1 MCSLA
6 CPFAD
11 TGTRLPSRFPSKE
24 CSMQRSEQRHTQ
36 ENVTQ
41 NTIAPAGSAAS
52 LTADAAHRVLVEWNR
67 TAQPYDRMETIWGL
81 FEKQAQAHPGRTAII
96 DGHAQIDYAQLA
108 ARANA
113 IAGKLVTRGVQPG
126 ALVGV
131 CMGRTWELVAAL
143 LGVLRAGCA
152 YVPLDPEYP
161 RERVRYMLEH
171 ARAAAVIVDGEK
183 QAGLCAGATE
193 LVRLDATGERLPDT
207 IPGPSARDLAYVI
220 YTSGSTGQPKGV
232 AVEHRSVVAMTR
244 SMRKLL
250 DDEEL
255 SGVLAAASICFDTSV
270 MEILGTLSLGGTV
283 VLSEN
288 ALALPELPSADRV
301 RTTVMVP
308 SAMQGLL
315 AAGGL
320 PEGVRCVVLGG
331 DVLKLPL
338 VEQLHALAQ
347 RPRVLNVYGP
357 TEHTVY
363 CTAVELPPGVKAVTI
378 GRPALN
384 CRAYILDD
392 ALRPVPEGVPG
403 ELYLAGDQLARGYL
417 HDEARTKE
425 RFVEVDPNGPA
436 GSQIPDQRLYRT
448 GDRCRWTEDGE
459 IEFLGRLDQQ
469 VKLRGFRIELEEIES
484 ALESMEGVDDA
495 AAAVVDVEGGK
506 TLLVGYVTS
515 RDEAVTNEA
524 VRMRVAERLPRYMV
538 PQVVMRLADMPR
550 LPNGKLDRKRLP
562 RPELGRDYGISDTA
576 DPHAGIKV
584 SDKAGELSSRLA
596 GLSSS
601 ERHAALLATIQAE
614 IARFLRLR
622 DPAQVPPHQAFE
634 VLGLDSLD
642 SVELSHRLST
652 VLGRKLPAS
661 ILVEYPTPA
670 AVTDHLL
677 DVLES
682 GAADRIH
689 DRASRAAADTLGH
702 FQAQI
707 QSGHPPFLAAR
718 APAWSAT
725 DKGTLIRALKS
736 LLTRSG
742 REPYSKLVRTGS
754 GHKGTVAD
762 VHTGEEHE
770 AIIWSTNLYLGLNR
784 DKDVIQEARSA
795 LERFGTGM
803 GTSPTASGMTDLHLQ
818 FEKEFAELVGKPAG
832 CLFSTGF
839 TANLGVI
846 AGMVGDKD
854 VVVMDQL
861 CHASIV
867 DGARLSG
874 ARIRTFKHNDASDL
888 QSVLEAEASPYH
900 TTLVV
905 LEGVYS
911 MGEGTAPVADIVRTA
926 KRHGALVLVDE
937 AHSFGFYGPRGAG
950 ICAAQGV
957 TDQVDF
963 IMTTL
968 SKALGSLGG
977 VIAASEEHVAL
988 LKTSARAYVFQ
999 ATATPADI
1007 AAALAALRRLRTD
1020 DALRERLWDT
1030 TRYMRERFSEAGYD
1044 LGTGDGPI
1052 VTPHFFDSD
1061 LLYAIARGLHARGIH
1076 TTAVTYPIVERG
1088 RGRLRFICSASHTR
1102 EDVDRTLQTLIDV
1115 EREAKAARPAATAH
1129 AAGDNGSQADRSI
1142 ASDEDT
1148 GAPGQQ
1154 TQARGAHPGRPGV
1167 EAWAAAFA
1175 SHLQKMLAAS
1185 SGPMPSLAVS
1195 IGLPD
1200 DGAPVAIRIDG
1211 RDVALA
1217 GPPAPHA
1224 PSCTLQLSDDR
1235 AISALCVSDV
1245 QSLLDSVIGG
1255 GCVLGGQVE
1264 PFVWLIGRMAE
1275 RQGLDARLR

>member
-1 MCSLA
+1 
-6 CPFAD
+6 
-11 TGTRLPSRFPSKE
+11 
-24 CSMQRSEQRHTQ
+24 
-36 ENVTQ
+36 
-41 NTIAPAGSAAS
+41 
-52 LTADAAHRVLVEWNR
+52 
-67 TAQPYDRMETIWGL
+67 
-81 FEKQAQAHPGRTAII
+81 
-96 DGHAQIDYAQLA
+96 
-108 ARANA
+108 
-113 IAGKLVTRGVQPG
+113 
-126 ALVGV
+126 
-131 CMGRTWELVAAL
+131 
-143 LGVLRAGCA
+143 
-152 YVPLDPEYP
+152 
-161 RERVRYMLEH
+161 MLEH

-183 QAGLCAGATE
+183 PAELCAGAAE
-193 LVRLDATGERLPDT
+193 LVRLDAVSERTPDT
-207 IPGPSARDLAYVI
+207 MARPSARDLAYVI

-255 SGVLAAASICFDTSV
+255 AGVLAAASVCFDTSV

-301 RTTVMVP
+301 RTTIMVP

-331 DVLKLPL
+331 DVLKRPL

-363 CTAVELPPGVKAVTI
+363 CTATEVPAGVKTITI
-378 GRPALN
+378 GKPVLN
-384 CRAYILDD
+384 SRAYILDH
-392 ALRPVPEGVPG
+392 AMQPVPVGVPG
-403 ELYLAGDQLARGYL
+403 ELHLAGDQLARGYL
-417 HDEARTKE
+417 HDDARTKE
-425 RFVEVDPNGPA
+425 QFVEVDPNG
-436 GSQIPDQRLYRT
+436 SIPDERLYRT

-459 IEFLGRLDQQ
+459 IEFLGRIDQQ
-469 VKLRGFRIELEEIES
+469 VKVRGFRIELEEIES
-484 ALESMEGVDDA
+484 TLESMPGVDGA
-495 AAAVVDVEGGK
+495 AAAVVDAGGGK
-506 TLLVGYVTS
+506 TMLVGYVVSPNKEMTS
-515 RDEAVTNEA
+515 EAMTNEA
-524 VRMRVAERLPRYMV
+524 SRAYVAERLPKYMV
-538 PQVVMRLADMPR
+538 PQVVMHLADMPR

-562 RPELGRDYGISDTA
+562 RPELGRDYGASDTPG
-576 DPHAGIKV
+576 PHSDTMASGDAG
-584 SDKAGELSSRLA
+584 GLLHRLA
-596 GLSSS
+596 GLSKG
-601 ERHAALLATIQAE
+601 ERHAALLSVIRVE

-622 DPAQVPPHQAFE
+622 DPEQVPPHQALE
-634 VLGLDSLD
+634 ALGLDSLD

-661 ILVEYPTPA
+661 TLVEHPTPT

-677 DVLES
+677 DVLGS
-682 GAADRIH
+682 GATDHSNDHANGG
-689 DRASRAAADTLGH
+689 ASDTLGH

-707 QSGHPPFLAAR
+707 QSGHPPFLAAK

-803 GTSPTASGMTDLHLQ
+803 GTSPTASGMTDLHLA

-846 AGMVGDKD
+846 AGMLGDKD

-874 ARIRTFKHNDASDL
+874 AKIRTFQHNDASDL
-888 QSVLEAEASPYH
+888 QSVLEAEASPYR

-911 MGEGTAPVADIVRTA
+911 MGEGTAPVRDIVRTA
-926 KRHGALVLVDE
+926 KQYGALVLVDE

-950 ICAAQGV
+950 ICAAQGI

-977 VIAASEEHVAL
+977 VIAAREEHIAL

-999 ATATPADI
+999 ATTTPADI
-1007 AAALAALRRLRTD
+1007 AAALAALRRLRAD

-1030 TRYMRERFSEAGYD
+1030 THYMRQRFSEAGYD

-1052 VTPHFFDSD
+1052 VTPHFSDSD
-1061 LLYAIARGLHARGIH
+1061 TLYAIARGLHARGVH

-1102 EDVDRTLQTLIDV
+1102 DDVDRTLETLIDV
-1115 EREAKAARPAATAH
+1115 EREAKAARQAPDGH
-1129 AAGDNGSQADRSI
+1129 VPSDSGSQADRSV
-1142 ASDEDT
+1142 ARSDAHD
-1148 GAPGQQ
+1148 APGQR
-1154 TQARGAHPGRPGV
+1154 TREGSRGAHPGRSGV
-1167 EAWAAAFA
+1167 EAWALAFGDY
-1175 SHLQKMLAAS
+1175 LQGALATVA
-1185 SGPMPSLAVS
+1185 GPTPSLAVS

-1200 DGAPVAIRIDG
+1200 DEAPVTMRIDG
-1211 RDVALA
+1211 RDVTLA
-1217 GPPAPHA
+1217 APATTHT
-1224 PSCTLQLSDDR
+1224 PSCSLRLADDR
-1235 AISALCVSDV
+1235 AISALCASDV
-1245 QSLLDSVIGG
+1245 PGLLDSAIQGS
-1255 GCVLGGQVE
+1255 CVLSGQVE
-1264 PFVWLIGRMAE
+1264 PFVWLIGRMAD
-1275 RQGLDARLR
+1275 RQGPGAELR

>member
-1 MCSLA
+1 
-6 CPFAD
+6 
-11 TGTRLPSRFPSKE
+11 
-24 CSMQRSEQRHTQ
+24 MQRLGQHSVLED
-36 ENVTQ
+36 VMPV
-41 NTIAPAGSAAS
+41 ASVPAEKVVPS
-52 LTADAAHRVLVEWNR
+52 LDAEEAHRILIEWNR
-67 TAQPYDRMETIWGL
+67 TEQPYDQTETVWGL
-81 FEKQAQAHPGRTAII
+81 IEKQAQAHPAQTAII
-96 DGHAQIDYAQLA
+96 DGETEIDYARLT

-113 IAGKLVTRGVQPG
+113 IAGELVARGVQPG
-126 ALVGV
+126 SLVGV
-131 CMGRTWELVAAL
+131 CMGRTWELVATL
-143 LGVLRAGCA
+143 VGVLRAGCA

-171 ARAAAVIVDGEK
+171 ARAAAVIVDGQKAAE
-183 QAGLCAGATE
+183 LCAGARE
-193 LVRLDATGERLPDT
+193 LIRLDAVSERTPGT
-207 IPGPSARDLAYVI
+207 MAGPSARDLAYVI

-244 SMRKLL
+244 SMRNLL
-250 DDEEL
+250 DDEEMA
-255 SGVLAAASICFDTSV
+255 GVLAAASVCFDTSV

-288 ALALPELPSADRV
+288 ALALLELPSADRV
-301 RTTVMVP
+301 RTTIMVP
-308 SAMQGLL
+308 SSMQGLL

-331 DVLKLPL
+331 DVLKRPL

-357 TEHTVY
+357 TENTVY
-363 CTAVELPPGVKAVTI
+363 STGTEVPAGVETITI
-378 GRPALN
+378 GKPMPNSRS
-384 CRAYILDD
+384 YILDE
-392 ALRPVPEGVPG
+392 AMQPVPVGVPG
-403 ELYLAGDQLARGYL
+403 ELHLAGDQLARGYL
-417 HDEARTKE
+417 HDDARTKE
-425 RFVEVDPNGPA
+425 RFVEVGANGPMN
-436 GSQIPDQRLYRT
+436 GLLPDERLYRT

-459 IEFLGRLDQQ
+459 IEFLGRIDQQ
-469 VKLRGFRIELEEIES
+469 VKIRGYRIELEEIES
-484 ALESMEGVDDA
+484 TLESMQGVDGA
-495 AAAVVDVEGGK
+495 AAAVVDAGGGK
-506 TLLVGYVTS
+506 TMLVGYVVS

-524 VRMRVAERLPRYMV
+524 SRAHVAERLPKYMV
-538 PQVVMRLADMPR
+538 PQVVMHLADMPR

-562 RPELGRDYGISDTA
+562 SPEVGRHHGTSDTLG
-576 DPHAGIKV
+576 PHSDTLVSGDAG
-584 SDKAGELSSRLA
+584 APLHRLA
-596 GLSSS
+596 GLSKG
-601 ERHAALLATIQAE
+601 ERHAALLSVIQDE
-614 IARFLRLR
+614 IARFRRLR
-622 DPAQVPPHQAFE
+622 DPEQVPPHQTLEA
-634 VLGLDSLD
+634 LGLDSLD

-652 VLGRKLPAS
+652 VLGRQLPAS
-661 ILVEYPTPA
+661 TLIEHPTPS
-670 AVTDHLL
+670 AVANYLL
-677 DVLES
+677 DVSGS
-682 GAADRIH
+682 GATDRTSNDH
-689 DRASRAAADTLGH
+689 ANGAAPDTLGH

-725 DKGTLIRALKS
+725 DKGTLIRELKS
-736 LLTRSG
+736 LLMRSG

-784 DKDVIQEARSA
+784 DRDVIREARSA

-803 GTSPTASGMTDLHLQ
+803 GTSPTASGMTDLHLA

-846 AGMVGDKD
+846 AGMLGDKD

-874 ARIRTFKHNDASDL
+874 AKIRTFKHNDASDL
-888 QSVLEAEASPYH
+888 QSVLEAEASPYR

-911 MGEGTAPVADIVRTA
+911 MGEGTAPVRDIVRTA
-926 KRHGALVLVDE
+926 KQHGALVLVDE
-937 AHSFGFYGPRGAG
+937 AHSFGSYGPRGAG
-950 ICAAQGV
+950 ICAAQGT

-977 VIAASEEHVAL
+977 VIAAREEHIAL

-999 ATATPADI
+999 ATTTPADI
-1007 AAALAALRRLRTD
+1007 AAALAALRRLRAD

-1030 TRYMRERFSEAGYD
+1030 THYMRERFSEAGYD

-1052 VTPHFFDSD
+1052 VTPHFSDSD
-1061 LLYAIARGLHARGIH
+1061 TLYAIARGLHARGIH

-1102 EDVDRTLQTLIDV
+1102 DDVDRTLKTLIEV
-1115 EREAKAARPAATAH
+1115 EREVEGNRQALKNHVSGDSGPE
-1129 AAGDNGSQADRSI
+1129 AGPSVGRS
-1142 ASDEDT
+1142 
-1148 GAPGQQ
+1148 
-1154 TQARGAHPGRPGV
+1154 GV
-1167 EAWAAAFA
+1167 QVWAEAFA
-1175 SHLQKMLAAS
+1175 DYLKRTLTTVA
-1185 SGPMPSLAVS
+1185 GPTPTLAVS
-1195 IGLPD
+1195 IGLAD
-1200 DGAPVAIRIDG
+1200 DEKRITILIDG
-1211 RDVALA
+1211 RDV
-1217 GPPAPHA
+1217 
-1224 PSCTLQLSDDR
+1224 TLGAQATRHTPLCSLLLTDGR
-1235 AISALCVSDV
+1235 AIAALCASDA
-1245 QSLLDSVIGG
+1245 QELLDTSIKGT
-1255 GCVLGGQVE
+1255 CVLSGQTE
-1264 PFVWLIGRMAE
+1264 PLIWLIGRMADWQRLE
-1275 RQGLDARLR
+1275 GLNECRKSRFN

>member
-1 MCSLA
+1 ML
-6 CPFAD
+6 D
-11 TGTRLPSRFPSKE
+11 E
-24 CSMQRSEQRHTQ
+24 E
-36 ENVTQ
+36 E
-41 NTIAPAGSAAS
+41 
-52 LTADAAHRVLVEWNR
+52 AHRILIEWNR
-67 TAQPYDRMETIWGL
+67 TAQAYDQTETVWGL
-81 FEKQAQAHPGRTAII
+81 IENHAQAHPEQTAVI
-96 DGHAQIDYAQLA
+96 DGETEVDYERLT

-113 IAGKLVTRGVQPG
+113 IAGELVTRGVQPG
-126 ALVGV
+126 SLVGV
-131 CMGRTWELVAAL
+131 CMGRTWELVATL

-171 ARAAAVIVDGEK
+171 ARAAAVIVDGQKPAE
-183 QAGLCAGATE
+183 LCAGAPE
-193 LVRLDATGERLPDT
+193 LVRLDAVSERTPDT
-207 IPGPSARDLAYVI
+207 MAGPSARDLAYVI
-220 YTSGSTGQPKGV
+220 YTSGSTGHPKGV

-244 SMRKLL
+244 SMRSLL

-255 SGVLAAASICFDTSV
+255 AGVLAAASVCFDTSV

-288 ALALPELPSADRV
+288 ALALPELPLADRV
-301 RTTVMVP
+301 RTTIMVP

-331 DVLKLPL
+331 DVLKRPL

-357 TEHTVY
+357 TENTVY
-363 CTAVELPPGVKAVTI
+363 STGTEVPAGVETITI
-378 GRPALN
+378 GKPMLN
-384 CRAYILDD
+384 SRSYILDD
-392 ALRPVPEGVPG
+392 AMQPVPVGVPG
-403 ELYLAGDQLARGYL
+403 ELHLAGDQLARGYL
-417 HDEARTKE
+417 HDDARTKE
-425 RFVEVDPNGPA
+425 RFVEVDPNGPMN
-436 GSQIPDQRLYRT
+436 GPMNRLLPDERLYRT

-459 IEFLGRLDQQ
+459 IEFLGRIDQQ
-469 VKLRGFRIELEEIES
+469 VKIRGFRIELEEIES
-484 ALESMEGVDDA
+484 TLESMQGVDGA
-495 AAAVVDVEGGK
+495 AAAVVDVGGGK
-506 TLLVGYVTS
+506 TMLVGYVVS

-524 VRMRVAERLPRYMV
+524 SRAYVAERLPKYMV
-538 PQVVMRLADMPR
+538 PQVVMHLADMPR

-562 RPELGRDYGISDTA
+562 RPELGRDYGASDTPG
-576 DPHAGIKV
+576 PHSDTLVSGVAG
-584 SDKAGELSSRLA
+584 GLLHRLA
-596 GLSSS
+596 GLSKG
-601 ERHAALLATIQAE
+601 ERHAALLSVIRDE

-622 DPAQVPPHQAFE
+622 DPEQVPPHQALE
-634 VLGLDSLD
+634 ALGLDSLD

-652 VLGRKLPAS
+652 VLCRKLPS
-661 ILVEYPTPA
+661 STLIEHPTPT
-670 AVTDHLL
+670 AVADYLL
-677 DVLES
+677 DVLGS
-682 GAADRIH
+682 GATDRTSNDH
-689 DRASRAAADTLGH
+689 ANGAAPDTLGH
-702 FQAQI
+702 FQAQL
-707 QSGHPPFLAAR
+707 QSGHPPFLAAK

-725 DKGTLIRALKS
+725 DKGTLIRELKS
-736 LLTRSG
+736 LLMRSG

-784 DKDVIQEARSA
+784 DRDVIQQASSA

-803 GTSPTASGMTDLHLQ
+803 GTSPTASGMTDLHLA
-818 FEKEFAELVGKPAG
+818 FEKEFAELVGKPVG

-846 AGMVGDKD
+846 AGMLGDKD

-874 ARIRTFKHNDASDL
+874 AKIRTFKHNDASDL
-888 QSVLEAEASPYH
+888 QSVLEAEASPYR

-911 MGEGTAPVADIVRTA
+911 MGEGTAPVRDIVRMA
-926 KRHGALVLVDE
+926 KRYGALVLVDE

-950 ICAAQGV
+950 ICAAQGI
-957 TDQVDF
+957 TEQVDF

-977 VIAASEEHVAL
+977 VIAAREEHIAL

-999 ATATPADI
+999 ATTTPADI
-1007 AAALAALRRLRTD
+1007 AAALAALRRLRAD

-1030 TRYMRERFSEAGYD
+1030 THYMRERFSEAGYD

-1052 VTPHFFDSD
+1052 VTPHFSDSD
-1061 LLYAIARGLHARGIH
+1061 TLYAIARGLHARGIH

-1102 EDVDRTLQTLIDV
+1102 DDVDRTLEALIDA
-1115 EREAKAARPAATAH
+1115 EREAEGERQASKNRVS
-1129 AAGDNGSQADRSI
+1129 GDSGSEADLSVGHSDVRAVPGPRTGKL
-1142 ASDEDT
+1142 AS
-1148 GAPGQQ
+1148 
-1154 TQARGAHPGRPGV
+1154 GAHPGRSGV
-1167 EAWAAAFA
+1167 EAWAKAFGDYLKEA
-1175 SHLQKMLAAS
+1175 LATVA
-1185 SGPMPSLAVS
+1185 GPTPNLAVS

-1200 DGAPVAIRIDG
+1200 NEERITMLIDG
-1211 RDVALA
+1211 RDVTLGAQA
-1217 GPPAPHA
+1217 TTHT
-1224 PSCTLQLSDDR
+1224 PSCSLLLTDDR
-1235 AISALCVSDV
+1235 AISALCASDV
-1245 QSLLDSVIGG
+1245 QGLLDSTIKGT
-1255 GCVLGGQVE
+1255 CVLSGQTE
-1264 PFVWLIGRMAE
+1264 PFVWLIGRMAHWQPLGAE
-1275 RQGLDARLR
+1275 LR